1 MSVYCKFCGMCCK
14 LIPVKGEE
22 RILVRDGFQMPDDEF
37 INSLK
42 PLSDEEALNINENYV
57 KTVQNMFE
65 DVKFYS
71 CKYLT
76 ADNKCFIENNKPS
89 FCKSFPSSPLALV
102 PDECGYL
109 GDIFIKNEE
118 LKRKIRMI
126 KQDILDYKT
135 LIEMGDKDSKSY
147 TKIIDNLS
155 RFVKKYEDFGSN
167 DW

>member
-14 LIPVKGEE
+14 LIPVNGEE
-22 RILVRDGFQMPDDEF
+22 HILVRDGFQLPDEEF

-42 PLSDEEALNINENYV
+42 PLSIEEACSINEKYV
-57 KTVQNMFE
+57 KTVQSMFS
-65 DVKFYS
+65 DIQFFS

-76 ADNKCFIENNKPS
+76 PENKCFIEDTKPS
-89 FCKSFPSSPLALV
+89 FCKNFPSSPLALV

-126 KQDILDYKT
+126 KQDIIDYQT
-135 LIEMGDKDSKSY
+135 LIDMGDKDSKSY
-147 TKIIDNLS
+147 GKIIENLS